1 MLNVTLGE
9 YPEMGLREAREKRDQ
24 YNVTIKPTKMAQNG
38 PTRTF
43 KEVAEDYMRVICNPA
58 SMTSK
63 NIAKN
68 RSRLTRLIYPSIS
81 EKLVNEITSQDILP
95 LLQHI
100 EDKGYSSL
108 ARDVKQLISR
118 ILKHGVSC
126 GWCNDDVTRYLGEH
140 LKAVVVKHRATLK
153 SEEVPGFLKCAFGA
167 AFKEKESLVNYALI
181 FHIYTF
187 VRPGE
192 LRIAEWDE
200 FDFQKKQWIIPAEKM
215 KCNRPHIMPLSDQ
228 ALKIIELIKDF
239 AIKRTSYL
247 FYSNRA
253 YNRPISDMTENAL
266 IRSVGCDGTKLC
278 THRVR
283 A

>member
-1 MLNVTLGE
+1 
-9 YPEMGLREAREKRDQ
+9 
-24 YNVTIKPTKMAQNG
+24 
-38 PTRTF
+38 
-43 KEVAEDYMRVICNPA
+43 
-58 SMTSK
+58 MTSK

-126 GWCNDDVTRYLGEH
+126 GWCNDDVTRYLGER

-153 SEEVPGFLKCAFGA
+153 AEEVPGFLKCAFGA